1 MNKSIRTKKNKV
13 RDIYLIGIKG
23 VGMTML
29 AQFLAAHG
37 QRVSGSDIPDSFMT
51 DKVLKKEKIRVLSPF
66 AAANI
71 PASPDMIIHSSAFNA
86 KNNPEMAY
94 LRKNKA
100 RFRNIPILS
109 YAEALGQLFNEYYGI
124 AVCGSHG
131 KTTTSAWLGYVLMK
145 AGKKPNV
152 LVGSR
157 VPQFGGSSLKG
168 SSDLFVAEVDEY
180 QNKLQYFRPDGVVLN
195 NIDYDHPDFF
205 KTEAAYTKVFAD
217 FIRKIPQ
224 AGFLVI
230 SGRDRESRAIRKYCR
245 GRVRSYDLAPT
256 AATFID
262 AEKAVVREGEKR
274 AGADYLAYDLRLKNG
289 CQIFKAAY
297 RETSLNDKMR
307 FESVAGLGEFK
318 IRLWGEHNVL
328 NALAVIA
335 AARELK
341 VPLEKIRSGLASFS
355 GTERR
360 AQILGRYQGALI
372 IDDYAHHPTEIA
384 ATLKGLRA
392 HYPEKRIVTVF
403 HPHTFTRTKA
413 LFGDFTKSFAVSDEL
428 VILDIYGSAREKQ
441 GGVSSRQ
448 LAAGIARFNKAKKM
462 TQSVRYLG
470 TMPEATAYLRRHL
483 GSDDVLLLMGAGDV
497 FRIGQDLLKS

>member
-1 MNKSIRTKKNKV
+1 MNKSKKAKKNKV
-13 RDIYLIGIKG
+13 QDIYLIGIKG

-37 QRVSGSDIPDSFMT
+37 HHVFGSDISDSFMT
-51 DKVLKKEKIRVLSPF
+51 DKVLKKEKIKVSSPF
-66 AAANI
+66 AVDNI
-71 PASPDMIIHSSAFNA
+71 PLHPDMIIHSSAFNA

-94 LRKNKA
+94 IRKNKA
-100 RFRNIPILS
+100 RFRDIPILS
-109 YAEALGQLFNEYYGI
+109 YAEALGQVFNEYYGV

-131 KTTTSAWLGYVLMK
+131 KTTTSAWLGLVLMK

-168 SSDLFVAEVDEY
+168 SSDIFVAEVDEY
-180 QNKLQYFRPDGVVLN
+180 QNKLQYFQPDGVVLN

-217 FIRKIPQ
+217 FIKKIPQ
-224 AGFLVI
+224 SGFLVI
-230 SGRDRESRAIRKYCR
+230 SERDRESRRIKKYCR
-245 GRVRSYDLAPT
+245 GRVRSYDLAP
-256 AATFID
+256 D
-262 AEKAVVREGEKR
+262 AETFMDAENAAAREGKKR
-274 AGADYLAYDLRLKNG
+274 DGADYLAHDLRLKNG
-289 CQIFKAAY
+289 YQIFKVAY
-297 RETSLNDKMR
+297 RETSLSDKMR

-341 VPLEKIRSGLASFS
+341 VPLEGIRSGLASFS

-360 AQILGRYQGALI
+360 AQILGKYRGALI

-392 HYPEKRIVTVF
+392 HYSEKKIITVF

-413 LFGDFTKSFAVSDEL
+413 LFGDFIRSFTATDEL

-448 LAAGIARFNKAKKM
+448 LAAGIAKFNKTKKI
-462 TQSVRYLG
+462 TQPVRYLG
-470 TMPEATAYLRRHL
+470 TMPEVTAYLRRHL
-483 GSDDVLLLMGAGDV
+483 ASNDVLLLMGAGDV
-497 FRIGQDLLKS
+497 FRVGQDLLKS